1 MQQDERA
8 ASLKRHLFSKVIF
21 MLIRTFSDIQ
31 TLIEA
36 GDLSEAEHTLI
47 HNCKSGRLTKLG
59 DGTCPDGPSEGRTIR
74 AALLR
79 YLILGGCEKCQVHE
93 WGVKLEGAWISGL
106 LDLSFASSRGATGLI
121 NCNFEHKVV
130 ALKTRFEFLNMTGT
144 KLPGLYVQGIIV
156 MGDVFLRRL
165 INTGDVNLAGAEI
178 GGQLIFTGAQL
189 GSGDGRALNAQGVR
203 VKSDLVLCD
212 LKSKG
217 EVRLAGA
224 EIVGQLD
231 FTGAELDGA
240 DGQALNAQ
248 RLTVAG
254 GFVWR
259 QIKSVKGRIAFNS
272 AQLGGLVDSAAS
284 WEMVENLNLI
294 GLTYENLIGPLDLR
308 FRKSWLKKGA
318 QFNGSFYP
326 QPYQQLARFY
336 RETGHRREAREILIE
351 KEIQQRKAVRG
362 RWRDE
367 LRFRRNLRK
376 FLEHVNN
383 KEPLQALNVSATK
396 VAELSENWGE
406 LFKQRFGKSDWVQN
420 RDPLVVSLLRQDF
433 RNQLLW
439 DNAKTVLRLLF
450 HRSADRV
457 YRYVT
462 GYGYKPGRSLLVLAF
477 LIACMTALAQVSWNM
492 GDLTPNS
499 DVIQISSE
507 WQNLSR
513 TEERPAEVWAK
524 QYGRDYETFEPFF
537 YAADVVIPIINIGQ
551 TDAWGPS
558 TERSWWGWSMFGVQ
572 KLFVILGWV
581 VTAIAAASVTN
592 MIRRDD

>member
-1 MQQDERA
+1 
-8 ASLKRHLFSKVIF
+8 